1 MKQLLKCRRSVI
13 ALIAIGALT
22 FLGWELKSADVA
34 MAIAT
39 VAIGIAGANSAE
51 AVFAKKK
58 GVSDDQP

>member
-1 MKQLLKCRRSVI
+1 MKQLLKCRRS
-13 ALIAIGALT
+13 LIAILAIACLT

-51 AVFAKKK
+51 SVFSAKKK
-58 GVSDDQP
+58 GDDNG